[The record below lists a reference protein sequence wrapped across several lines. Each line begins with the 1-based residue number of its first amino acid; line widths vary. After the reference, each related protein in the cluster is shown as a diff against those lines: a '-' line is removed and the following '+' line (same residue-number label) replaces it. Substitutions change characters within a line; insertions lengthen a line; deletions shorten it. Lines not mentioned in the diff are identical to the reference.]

1 MNKEVFRLNEDDT
14 KEYINFIS
22 EVFGYVPSEEDINL
36 MMKNEMVLG
45 IKNENRIIAAISV
58 ERKREFIKGLNY
70 YRISYLGVLKQYRR
84 MGYATRLFNEVE
96 RLAAE
101 NNINYLELTSGNQ
114 RKSAHFFY
122 QKNDFKIKDT
132 TVFVKLY

>member
-1 MNKEVFRLNEDDT
+1 MNKEVFRLSEDDT

-22 EVFGYVPSEEDINL
+22 EVFGYIPSDVDINS
-36 MMKNEMVLG
+36 MMKDEIVLG
-45 IKNENRIIAAISV
+45 IKNENRIIASV
-58 ERKREFIKGLNY
+58 SILPKREYIKGLNY
-70 YRISYLGVLKQYRR
+70 YHISYFGVLKQYRR
-84 MGYATRLFNEVE
+84 MGYATRLFSEVE
-96 RLAAE
+96 KLAKD

-114 RKSAHFFY
+114 RKSAHYFY